1 MALFGRSSN
10 AAPPFA
16 HKWAGLQKFDA
27 NILPQLGI
35 QGPLGRKSILWGVF
49 SVQPSSLVD
58 DMQTAYSDV
67 VLFDGL
73 GDASKDI
80 AEAFGP
86 GISVDIRPLHEEASE
101 PAGPANLSVFLA
113 NLGSTKTFE
122 AVKACAMSRSEE
134 KFVVLPTHNTDSER
148 RVRDLGAA
156 EVFVFPLDH
165 RKLRAAAK
173 AAINRR
179 VEAAWSS
186 LVPQQHAA
194 LTVGLTCFRNFFA
207 STQRGEPLPMEDIRA
222 AARKI
227 TESARVG
234 KLKDWID
241 ALQGHHD
248 YSYQHSMFVSG
259 TLAYFG
265 NAMGFG
271 ASDLEILTAGGLVH
285 DIGKARLPL
294 AILDKPGKLEAAEWD
309 EMRRHPEYSREILL
323 RESDLDDH
331 TLSMAVSHHEKLDG
345 EGYPD
350 GLKGIQIS
358 DLVRLTAIYDVYSA
372 LIDRRSYKEPMTNES
387 ALDLMASFEGHLDLD
402 VLRAFRGFVLDKG

>member
-207 STQRGEPLPMEDIRA
+207 STREASRCRWRTSGPPPEKSPNPPG
-222 AARKI
+222 
-227 TESARVG
+227 SA
-234 KLKDWID
+234 
-241 ALQGHHD
+241 
-248 YSYQHSMFVSG
+248 S
-259 TLAYFG
+259 
-265 NAMGFG
+265 
-271 ASDLEILTAGGLVH
+271 
-285 DIGKARLPL
+285 
-294 AILDKPGKLEAAEWD
+294 
-309 EMRRHPEYSREILL
+309 
-323 RESDLDDH
+323 
-331 TLSMAVSHHEKLDG
+331 
-345 EGYPD
+345 
-350 GLKGIQIS
+350 
-358 DLVRLTAIYDVYSA
+358 
-372 LIDRRSYKEPMTNES
+372 
-387 ALDLMASFEGHLDLD
+387 
-402 VLRAFRGFVLDKG
+402 